1 MDRSFRWVREL
12 IMMTSRTAHMMIS
25 ELKRAD
31 RAETIIGLAHWML
44 AGATVAGI
52 WLLK

>member
-1 MDRSFRWVREL
+1 
-12 IMMTSRTAHMMIS
+12 MTRRTAHMMLS
-25 ELKRAD
+25 ELRRAD

-44 AGATVAGI
+44 AGATLAGI